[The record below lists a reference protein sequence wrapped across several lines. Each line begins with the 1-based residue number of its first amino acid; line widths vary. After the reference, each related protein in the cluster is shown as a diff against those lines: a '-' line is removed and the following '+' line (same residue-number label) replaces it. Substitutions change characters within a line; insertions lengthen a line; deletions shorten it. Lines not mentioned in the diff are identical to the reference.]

1 MYVCRFFIRLFSHQ
15 PGKKTFRLFGFVLL
29 FVLAHQ
35 VFIRKLLVYHFVN
48 GSPVRQSAQ
57 VAVVDEEVCFQ
68 FARVVIVLPFFF
80 FGVIAVDGIKIQSA
94 FMAELYS
101 LVQQAAFAYTP

>member
-1 MYVCRFFIRLFSHQ
+1 MSTLAMPPVTAARMPPPSQ
-15 PGKKTFRLFGFVLL
+15 MSAVLL
-29 FVLAHQ
+29 MKCCI
-35 VFIRKLLVYHFVN
+35 FIRKLLVYHFVN

-101 LVQQAAFAYTP
+101 LVQQATFAYTP

>member
-1 MYVCRFFIRLFSHQ
+1 MQIFYSVIFPSAGQ
-15 PGKKTFRLFGFVLL
+15 KAFRLFRFVLL

>member
-1 MYVCRFFIRLFSHQ
+1 MFADF
-15 PGKKTFRLFGFVLL
+15 LFGYFPISRAKKPFGFSGSYSC

-68 FARVVIVLPFFF
+68 FARVVIVLLFF

-101 LVQQAAFAYTP
+101 LVQQATFAYTP